1 MTIEDIKQ
9 GESEGLEFKREF
21 PDKERKVLKTIVA
34 FANGNGGNVVIGVD
48 DETLKIALLAYQK
61 QKNLRTVQ
69 GEIERVLTSINNNI
83 LNSFLFY
90 SIEINIL

>member
-9 GESEGLEFKREF
+9 GESEVLEFKREF

-48 DETLKIALLAYQK
+48 DETLKIVGISSSIYILVFAY
-61 QKNLRTVQ
+61 NPT
-69 GEIERVLTSINNNI
+69 LTLGRYI
-83 LNSFLFY
+83 LPSQYENVSFQLKF
-90 SIEINIL
+90 SS